1 MMLNSKELVKAID
14 RYEQEHPLTIDQRLK
29 ILDGLYEEAKNL
41 GHFDSRN
48 ISQGIEDDIK
58 IARIMNE
65 NV

>member
-1 MMLNSKELVKAID
+1 MIINPNELVKVID
-14 RYEQEHPLTIDQRLK
+14 RHEQEHPLTIDQRFK

-41 GHFDSRN
+41 GHFDPQS
-48 ISQGIEDDIK
+48 ISEGIEDDIR